1 MRYSRENAN
10 VFNKCNKQYAPYD
23 PASGYDY
30 PLPHLYHLTTVA
42 IMLIKTSI
50 IVDKVKIL
58 NHQKTARC

>member
-42 IMLIKTSI
+42 IMLFKTSI
-50 IVDKVKIL
+50 
-58 NHQKTARC
+58 